1 MSWYVG
7 CEIYGLVD
15 RHLDSISSSDS
26 SISSSSSSSSGSGSG
41 SKSIINGEK
50 SRVPPV
56 QV

>member
-7 CEIYGLVD
+7 CEIHGLVD
-15 RHLDSISSSDS
+15 RHLDSISS
-26 SISSSSSSSSGSGSG
+26 IGGSSSSGSGSG

-50 SRVPPV
+50 SRVPSV